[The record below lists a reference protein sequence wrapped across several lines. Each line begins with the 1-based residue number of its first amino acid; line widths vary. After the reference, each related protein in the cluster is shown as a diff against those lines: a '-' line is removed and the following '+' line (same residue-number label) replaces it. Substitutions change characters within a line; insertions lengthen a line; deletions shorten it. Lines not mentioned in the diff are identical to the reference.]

1 MKKTQNNKRGSSAVF
16 LSMILA
22 ALMVIVMTLIYSV
35 RENCIASCTD
45 GIVSL
50 AGDSVMSEFNYYV
63 QRDYGLFL
71 IRGKDR
77 ELTEK
82 MREYVDFSVK
92 NRKDVNVQSVRVS
105 GSDFPASDTSLIRKQ
120 IMEHV
125 KVMEAGNTAGK
136 ILRKGDNADKDMSD
150 NDMENAVLR
159 HGPTIVS
166 LPSCSL
172 SEKSLTQLAKNI
184 AKNEK
189 SIENVFKKGTEKYS
203 MNRYILNCFN
213 NRIYKADENHFFKN
227 EAEYILGGEKSDRK
241 NEKRVEMA
249 LKAMRIPFNL
259 AHIYSD
265 SEKRTAVMAAAEI
278 IAPGAGAA
286 AAQLALASTWA
297 YAEADNDAE
306 LLWQGHKVP
315 VIKDRSTWAID
326 FDSAVEGI
334 AGGTVMPRVEK
345 GYDYREYLQILLFFS
360 DEDVKTARI
369 LDLIQI
375 NMRKCYEKDFLI
387 EEHAAG
393 IGIDVKVNDRLY
405 RYEKKY

>member
-1 MKKTQNNKRGSSAVF
+1 MKRIQNSKKGSSAVF
-16 LSMILA
+16 LSIILA
-22 ALMVIVMTLIYSV
+22 ALIAIVMTLIYSV
-35 RENCIASCTD
+35 RENCIAGRMD

-63 QRDYGLFL
+63 QKDYGLFL
-71 IRGKDR
+71 IRGTDR

-82 MREYVDFSVK
+82 LRGYIDFSVK
-92 NRKDVNVQSVRVS
+92 NMEDANIQYVKAT
-105 GSDFPASDTSLIRKQ
+105 GSAFPASDTSLIRKQ
-120 IMEHV
+120 IIEHV
-125 KVMEAGNTAGK
+125 KFIEAEGIEERIFKEDSKA
-136 ILRKGDNADKDMSD
+136 D

-166 LPSCSL
+166 LPSYSVP
-172 SEKSLTQLAKNI
+172 EKSLTQLARNIAENEKNI
-184 AKNEK
+184 EK
-189 SIENVFKKGTEKYS
+189 VFKKGTEKYS
-203 MNRYILNCFN
+203 INRYILSCFN
-213 NRIYKADENHFFKN
+213 NRVYKIDENHFFKN

-249 LKAMRIPFNL
+249 LKAMRIPLNL

-265 SEKRTAVMAAAEI
+265 SEKRAAVITAAEL

-286 AAQLALASTWA
+286 AAQLALATTWA
-297 YAEADNDAE
+297 YAEADNDVE
-306 LLWQGHKVP
+306 LLWQGYKVP

-326 FDSAVEGI
+326 LDSAVEGI
-334 AGGTVMPRVEK
+334 MGGTVLPDEER
-345 GYDYREYLQILLFFS
+345 GYDYTKYLQILLFFC
-360 DEDVKTARI
+360 DESMKTARI

-375 NMRKCYEKDFLI
+375 NMRKCYEKEFVI

-393 IGIDVKVNDRLY
+393 LGIDVKVNDKLY